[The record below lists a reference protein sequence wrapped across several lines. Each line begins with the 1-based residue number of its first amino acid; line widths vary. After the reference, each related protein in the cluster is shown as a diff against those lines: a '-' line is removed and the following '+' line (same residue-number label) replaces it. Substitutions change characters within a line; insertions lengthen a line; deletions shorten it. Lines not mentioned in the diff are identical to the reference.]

1 MLRALV
7 AYVNM
12 CTCRVYFTINLHV
25 LTYLLTY
32 YKSVGSA
39 SYVALNKT
47 LLAFSAE
54 RRAAVF
60 MDRKAAAPA
69 ADAPCS
75 SRSISPA
82 RGAYSSQPAALRGRG
97 ARWDRQT
104 DEMSIAHDKALYKST
119 ATLHILL
126 QRFDTVGWESGRV
139 FGR

>member
-1 MLRALV
+1 MYCINCFSSIMLRALV

-32 YKSVGSA
+32 
-39 SYVALNKT
+39 LLKT

-82 RGAYSSQPAALRGRG
+82 RGAYSSKPAALRGRG

-139 FGR
+139 SGR